1 MTPQVSSPTPPAAQ
15 LSGVQ
20 ALRGL
25 AACIVVLSHAASHV
39 DKAFGAAWLETV
51 FHPGHA
57 GVDLFFVIS
66 GFIILF
72 VHGKDIGRPRRVA
85 HYLSRRFSRVYPL
98 YWTAL
103 AITVA
108 IMVAG
113 SHAMPEFRR
122 MVFSIFLMPAPG
134 GQVLGVAWTL
144 ECELVFYAVFAV
156 LVLNRSFGRAT
167 MAVWLAWIALT
178 GAGYHLLRAPPALNG
193 MYCLEFFFGM
203 AVAQLTRLGP
213 IPQPRLVAATGLALF
228 AAAMWLDG
236 AGILKGLADPGRLAY
251 GGSAAVLMAGVV
263 AAERGGHLVVP
274 RWLQAIG
281 SASYSIYLFQFVF
294 IGIVWQ
300 AWLRA
305 GLAQRLPPVACFTVL
320 ALAALA
326 GGMLTARMVEQPL
339 LRLLRGRRPAA
350 LLQPTA

>member
-1 MTPQVSSPTPPAAQ
+1 MTRHLLARRAGLVAVASACNSSAADHTVMTPQVSSPTPPAAQ

-213 IPQPRLVAATGLALF
+213 IPQPRLVAADRPGPVCRRHVVGWRRHPERPRGSWAVGLRGFCGSA
-228 AAAMWLDG
+228 DGRRRRGG
-236 AGILKGLADPGRLAY
+236 AGRPSR
-251 GGSAAVLMAGVV
+251 
-263 AAERGGHLVVP
+263 
-274 RWLQAIG
+274 
-281 SASYSIYLFQFVF
+281 
-294 IGIVWQ
+294 
-300 AWLRA
+300 RA
-305 GLAQRLPPVACFTVL
+305 
-320 ALAALA
+320 ALAA
-326 GGMLTARMVEQPL
+326 GNW
-339 LRLLRGRRPAA
+339 
-350 LLQPTA
+350 